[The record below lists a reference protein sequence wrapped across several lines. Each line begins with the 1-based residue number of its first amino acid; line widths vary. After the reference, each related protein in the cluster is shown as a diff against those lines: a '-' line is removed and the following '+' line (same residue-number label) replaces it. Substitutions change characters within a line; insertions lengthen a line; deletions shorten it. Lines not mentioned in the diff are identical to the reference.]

1 MSVSYCEIEINS
13 LNFQVLGFL
22 PLRYCPLVFG
32 TICALWSFPPIL
44 NKILFEGKGKN
55 GSTVAVSMNRNA
67 DYYYIKAGVKFKTMN
82 NIPTII

>member
-67 DYYYIKAGVKFKTMN
+67 DYHYIKAGVKFKTMN

>member
-1 MSVSYCEIEINS
+1 MSVSYCEIETNS

-67 DYYYIKAGVKFKTMN
+67 DYHYINAGVKFKTMN